1 MNDLLNDPKLHSALV
16 TGIVGSGVALVRWL
30 VKREIARNDQRI
42 AAVEI
47 GLANTVKRNEFDQL
61 RRDLHVEHKENLDRF
76 RDLGERVDAS
86 ATGTH
91 ARIDKLFELLGGKP

>member
-1 MNDLLNDPKLHSALV
+1 MDFVNDPKLHSALV
-16 TGIVGSGVALVRWL
+16 AAIVSLGVYL
-30 VKREIARNDQRI
+30 VKREISRRDARLTSI
-42 AAVEI
+42 EE
-47 GLANTVKRNEFDQL
+47 GLADSVRRNEFDQL

-76 RDLGERVDAS
+76 RDLGEKVDAS